1 MKRNL
6 KSLRKPA
13 VQFGVGVAVVMG
25 VSGFINGVM
34 QSKRLGHLEDL
45 TDDILETLDD
55 AGIIELEDEIA
66 SAPTPLNPS

>member
-55 AGIIELEDEIA
+55 ADIIELEDEIA